1 MENFLEKIK
10 ETFEIEDREITI
22 EDNFKNY
29 EEWDSLNKLSL
40 IVMLDEEYGIQISDD
55 KLKDLNTLQDLFDEI
70 QKNIE

>member
-10 ETFEIEDREITI
+10 ETFEIEDREIAI
-22 EDNFKNY
+22 SDNFKHY

-55 KLKDLNTLQDLFDEI
+55 RLKDLNTLQDLFDEI
-70 QKNIE
+70 QKSI